1 MAQSRFGG
9 SSNAA
14 QGTVLG
20 AGLVI
25 EGEISGDEAITIA
38 GELRGSVAV
47 TAPVTVAEGAT
58 VEASVEATSVDVA
71 GSLAGNVAAS
81 ERVAI
86 AATGRL
92 IGDVRSPRI
101 SIAEG
106 AAFKGHI
113 DMDA

>member
-1 MAQSRFGG
+1 MTQKRFT
-9 SSNAA
+9 SSAA
-14 QGTVLG
+14 PSSGTHLG

-25 EGEISGDEAITIA
+25 EGEVSGTEPVTIS
-38 GELRGSVAV
+38 GELRGTLSVTAAV
-47 TAPVTVAEGAT
+47 TVGEGAT
-58 VEASVEATSVDVA
+58 VEADVEATTLEVA
-71 GSLAGNVAAS
+71 GGLVGNVVAS
-81 ERVAI
+81 ERVSI
-86 AATGRL
+86 TESGRL